1 MRKRRKKNKIMK
13 NYIYT
18 DSPINYSKSF
28 QDPASQWKLGII
40 RLHDFIIFYLII
52 ILTVVLWT

>member
-1 MRKRRKKNKIMK
+1 MK

-18 DSPINYSKSF
+18 DSPINYSKTF

-52 ILTVVLWT
+52 ILTIVLWT